1 MALITTDIIYL
12 KNCSGE
18 KIGGI
23 KYGPFGSN
31 WSEKREGNNTSRKV
45 KPRSSKTKNRE
56 ASPKGMLE

>member
-1 MALITTDIIYL
+1 VITTAIIYL

-45 KPRSSKTKNRE
+45 KPRS
-56 ASPKGMLE
+56 